1 MSMDKLRQQPGLGW
15 LPRGRHLVIAIPYLW
30 MLLFFLIPFVIIL
43 KISFAE
49 VQIAIPPYSD
59 LVTYAEDKLNF
70 VLNLGN
76 YSYLFDD
83 PMYLD
88 SYLQS
93 VQVAVTSTLLCLLIG
108 YPIAWAIVHSTP
120 AMRNVLLMLVVLPS
134 WTSFLIR
141 VYAWIGILKNNG
153 LLNNVLMW
161 LGIIDEPLTLLHTNG
176 AVYVGIVYAYL
187 PFMILPIYTALM
199 RVDYSLVEAA
209 NDLGCRP
216 FKTFLSITL
225 PLTKNGIM
233 AGSMLVFIPAVG
245 EFVIPELLGGPDS
258 LLIGRVLWQ
267 EFFNNRDWPVASA
280 VAVVMLTI
288 LMIPIIWFYRYQRR
302 EMQENGS

>member
-1 MSMDKLRQQPGLGW
+1 MMRRSALRHW
-15 LPRGRHLVIAIPYLW
+15 LPRGRHLVIAFPYAW
-30 MLLFFLIPFVIIL
+30 MLMFFLIPFAIIL
-43 KISFAE
+43 KISLAE
-49 VQIAIPPYSD
+49 TQVAIPPYTA
-59 LVTYAEDKLNF
+59 LVEYAEEKLTF

-76 YSYLFDD
+76 YLYLLQDE
-83 PMYLD
+83 MYFD

-93 VQVAVTSTLLCLLIG
+93 LRVASISTLLCLLIG
-108 YPIAWAIVHSTP
+108 YPIAWSIVHSSP
-120 AMRNVLLMLVVLPS
+120 SVRNVLLMLVVLPS

-153 LLNNVLMW
+153 LLNNFLIY
-161 LGIIDEPLTLLHTNG
+161 LGVIDEPLPLLHTDL
-176 AVYVGIVYAYL
+176 AVYIGIVYAYL
-187 PFMILPIYTALM
+187 PFMVLPLDTALM
-199 RVDYSLVEAA
+199 RMDYSLIEAA
-209 NDLGCRP
+209 SDLGVKP
-216 FKTFLSITL
+216 WKTFLTVLL
-225 PLTKNGIM
+225 PLTKSGIV

-280 VAVVMLTI
+280 VAVVMLTL

-302 EMQENGS
+302 EMEEGAA

>member
-1 MSMDKLRQQPGLGW
+1 MNLDTLRQLPFMGW
-15 LPRGRHLVIAIPYLW
+15 LPRGRHLVIAIPYVW
-30 MLLFFLIPFVIIL
+30 MLLFFLIPFAIIL

-49 VQIAIPPYSD
+49 VQIAIPPYTD
-59 LVTYAEDKLNF
+59 LVSYAEEKLNVVF
-70 VLNLGN
+70 NLGN
-76 YSYLFDD
+76 YLYLLEDE
-83 PMYLD
+83 MYLD

-93 VQVAVTSTLLCLLIG
+93 IQVATISTLLCLLIG
-108 YPIAWAIVHSTP
+108 YPMAWAIVHSSP
-120 AMRNVLLMLVVLPS
+120 AMRIALLMLVVLPS

-153 LLNNVLMW
+153 LINNFLMW
-161 LGIIDEPLTLLHTNG
+161 LGVIDEPLTLLHTNA
-176 AVYVGIVYAYL
+176 AVYIGIVYAYL

-199 RVDYSLVEAA
+199 RMDYSLVEAA
-209 NDLGCRP
+209 SDLGARP
-216 FKTFLSITL
+216 YRTFLSVTL
-225 PLTKNGIM
+225 PLTKSGII

-280 VAVVMLTI
+280 VAVVMLII
-288 LMIPIIWFYRYQRR
+288 LMVPIIWFYRYQRR

>member
-1 MSMDKLRQQPGLGW
+1 M
-15 LPRGRHLVIAIPYLW
+15 IAIPYLW

-302 EMQENGS
+302 EMQESGS